1 LEVVFLRYKSKMKTK
16 YFYSLLI
23 IFFIS
28 LFTIRI
34 NSQIINGD
42 DLLFSENINLINGK
56 RVGVVCNQSSILSN
70 GTHLID
76 DLIEQD
82 NVKVNAIFTPE
93 HGFKGIAEAG
103 EVIDYKNTIYK
114 GIPIIS
120 LYNKDKKPSK
130 EILKNVDVLI
140 FDIQDVGAR
149 FYTYTSTMYYV
160 LEAAGENNIP
170 VIILDR
176 PVPIGG
182 NYIDGPVLDNRF
194 KSFVGIAPI
203 PIASGMTIAEL
214 ANYFVGEKL
223 ISSWKNIS
231 LKIIKCKN
239 WKREIPN
246 EFYSK
251 WNPPSP
257 NINSFETALV
267 YPGACLIEG
276 ANISEGRGTRLP
288 FLQIGAPF
296 LESREII
303 EELNLL
309 KIKGVEFQPVNFIP
323 MDISEMATNP
333 KYKNQSCNGIKI
345 KIIDPNKFESVK
357 FGVKLLYVLVKLYG
371 DKIKFNEKS
380 FDRLAGGSVLREQLQ
395 NKINPNIIFT
405 SWQKDLQNFKKIRN
419 QYLLY

>member
-1 LEVVFLRYKSKMKTK
+1 MKTK

-303 EELNLL
+303 E
-309 KIKGVEFQPVNFIP
+309 
-323 MDISEMATNP
+323 
-333 KYKNQSCNGIKI
+333 
-345 KIIDPNKFESVK
+345 
-357 FGVKLLYVLVKLYG
+357 
-371 DKIKFNEKS
+371 
-380 FDRLAGGSVLREQLQ
+380 
-395 NKINPNIIFT
+395 
-405 SWQKDLQNFKKIRN
+405 
-419 QYLLY
+419 